1 MIAQACYCVPYA
13 VLKTGRLLNP
23 VTWKTVFPS
32 SFYDY
37 LYLPEEKA
45 GIEEVG
51 VFICFVS

>member
-13 VLKTGRLLNP
+13 VLKTWRLLNH

-45 GIEEVG
+45 GIEVG